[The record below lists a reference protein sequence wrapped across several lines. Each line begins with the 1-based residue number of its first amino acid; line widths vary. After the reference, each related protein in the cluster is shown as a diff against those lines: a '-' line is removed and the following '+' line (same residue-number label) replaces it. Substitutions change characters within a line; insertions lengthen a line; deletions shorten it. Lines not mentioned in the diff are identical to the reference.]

1 MSWEWRGQPV
11 VFIFSLL
18 FLCAKLILFRGGVRT
33 NPRILIGSIYAEN
46 LVATR
51 TLCIIY
57 KMERKKGFRQRK
69 MMSSS
74 GYEWVGKLNG
84 DPKMRRVT
92 PILWKGLE
100 IWILRNRV
108 HAPFP
113 NLFSELFSLS
123 HSVFLLALLVKNVF
137 VALQEGNKVVSN
149 SSYCTIFKRTLV
161 STPRCLSFQS
171 TITTCLAENILPHF
185 FSRFG
190 RRKQKKCA
198 YRWKFQFFTCNCK
211 QTGSKKINKFAFMIS
226 MQKKAFDVFSR

>member
-1 MSWEWRGQPV
+1 MWCSMWWYYLHLLTIDLNHQEACWWIGQTL

-18 FLCAKLILFRGGVRT
+18 FLCAKLILFGGFE
-33 NPRILIGSIYAEN
+33 LIREYWLEVSTAIEDWEFGGNKNIMHYLQN
-46 LVATR
+46 G
-51 TLCIIY
+51 
-57 KMERKKGFRQRK
+57 KKKKGFRQRK

-149 SSYCTIFKRTLV
+149 SSYCTYF
-161 STPRCLSFQS
+161 
-171 TITTCLAENILPHF
+171 
-185 FSRFG
+185 
-190 RRKQKKCA
+190 
-198 YRWKFQFFTCNCK
+198 
-211 QTGSKKINKFAFMIS
+211 
-226 MQKKAFDVFSR
+226 